1 MSQQTE
7 ITRASTDSSM
17 ADQIQ
22 ANERFTGVG
31 VNVVVI
37 SLAIVALLPML
48 FSTHFWALPTWQIA
62 LTFLLWLI
70 YIVNGTGGMMLHE
83 RFIHL
88 SLAPYLYFGLQM
100 AVMAGMLVFS
110 RDSGSGAVWILILPI
125 AAQSLSQSRLFTAV
139 ISLSLLGSSGLPIFP
154 IKRSWT
160 QLLICFQLGRP

>member
-22 ANERFTGVG
+22 ANERFTGFG

-70 YIVNGTGGMMLHE
+70 YI
-83 RFIHL
+83 
-88 SLAPYLYFGLQM
+88 
-100 AVMAGMLVFS
+100 
-110 RDSGSGAVWILILPI
+110 
-125 AAQSLSQSRLFTAV
+125 
-139 ISLSLLGSSGLPIFP
+139 
-154 IKRSWT
+154 IKK
-160 QLLICFQLGRP
+160 